1 MNTVSSGTAPTGATT
16 FETVNPPVNS
26 VNVFVAVT
34 ATDTVAV
41 GNRER
46 RRRAEH
52 HRLPHM
58 IGVRRL
64 RRVSVRVH
72 TDPNVIPETT
82 WAGPATLVDHV
93 SVSGARRPIQHTNT
107 CP

>member
-34 ATDTVAV
+34 ATDTVASV
-41 GNRER
+41 TVNGD
-46 RRRAEH
+46 AGLTP
-52 HRLPHM
+52 RLPHM

-64 RRVSVRVH
+64 RRVLGQGAG
-72 TDPNVIPETT
+72 DPNVIPETT
-82 WAGPATLVDHV
+82 WAGPATLADQVPV
-93 SVSGARRPIQHTNT
+93 CGAATPSTHE
-107 CP
+107 